1 MQILVVM
8 SSYPFPPR
16 TGSAIVAYNCLKYL
30 SRRHLIDLVSLQTG
44 EELPGPAEFV
54 GRVEL
59 INKKTDH
66 LKWMLYISCVLMGKP
81 PSVAV
86 CASTPM
92 KEKVKSMINSV
103 NYDAILLFEMNAIQ
117 YCPSSSFHKLM
128 VNIEDPQSI
137 KLSRMAELPI
147 WSLLQRAK
155 MIVFARLAAI
165 YENRVLQK
173 VARVLLLSKTDI
185 LDMSKNVAYK
195 NLAYAPYGV
204 DQRNSLE
211 ILAYQ
216 DRERVIVFSGSMYH
230 PPNIDGALFLLSDIF
245 PLILQMCPSAV
256 LWIVGA
262 DPDSRI
268 YEAAKTFGK
277 QVVITGKVDDMS
289 MYIKRATVSICPVR
303 LKIGV
308 QTKILEALSWGTP
321 VVTTIAGNSGV
332 AGVSGVH
339 LWAEDDAYSL
349 AKRACSLL
357 QGHDWGQMSAGGRRF
372 VAENFSWE
380 VSAAYLERYI
390 VDLSGSIELAGIQ
403 N

>member
-1 MQILVVM
+1 M

-30 SRRHLIDLVSLQTG
+30 SRRHLIDLVCLKTG
-44 EELPGPAEFV
+44 EELPEPAEFV
-54 GRVEL
+54 ERVEL
-59 INKKTDH
+59 INKKTDR
-66 LKWMLYISCVLMGKP
+66 LKWMFYISCFLLGRP
-81 PSVAV
+81 PSVVV

-92 KEKVKSMINSV
+92 KEKVKSAINSG

-117 YCPSSSFHKLM
+117 YCPFSSFHELI

-165 YENRVLQK
+165 YENRVLHD
-173 VARVLLLSKTDI
+173 VARVLLLSKADI
-185 LDMSKNVAYK
+185 LDMSKDGAYK
-195 NLAYAPYGV
+195 NLAHAPYGV
-204 DQRNSLE
+204 DQRNSTE
-211 ILAYQ
+211 ILTYQ
-216 DRERVIVFSGSMYH
+216 DRERAVIFSGSMYH
-230 PPNIDGALFLLSDIF
+230 PPNIDGALFLLLDVF
-245 PLILQMCPSAV
+245 PLILRMCPSAV

-268 YEAAKTFGK
+268 YEAAKKFGR
-277 QVVITGKVDDMS
+277 QVVITGKVDDVS

-321 VVTTIAGNSGV
+321 VVTTTTGNSGV

-339 LWAEDDAYSL
+339 LWAEDDAYTL
-349 AKRACSLL
+349 AKRVCSLL
-357 QGHDWGQMSAGGRRF
+357 QGHNWDQMSAGGRRF

-380 VSAAYLERYI
+380 VSAAHLERYI
-390 VDLSGSIELAGIQ
+390 VDLSGGIELTNI
-403 N
+403 